1 MTEHEQAAVL
11 GRRIDEN
18 RGRKARLESETATA
32 RRAEAKAKSHYQF
45 RSWQRMLRRPAANYD
60 LWPLGV
66 ILVGSVACGIFPFLV
81 FYAAGI
87 GAAFAAF
94 MMAAGTA
101 GAILAWLLFVP
112 DNAQLALLVR
122 DADQRLRSAKRAADA
137 LGVELSNVDRAIR
150 VDEQSLDSILKSVQ
164 YQREELLKENW
175 RAMRDMEWEQ
185 FLARAFRLLGA
196 TVETTRVTGDQG
208 VDLVVEK
215 GTLRCAVQAK
225 GYHNSVSNS
234 AVQQAVAGMAHY
246 RCNACAVITNSR
258 FTVSAEE
265 LALSNRCKL
274 IGEEQI
280 ADLVLGRL
288 AI

>member
-11 GRRIDEN
+11 GRRIDET
-18 RGRKARLESETATA
+18 RGRKTRLESEKETV
-32 RRAEAKAKSHYQF
+32 RRAEAKAKSYYQF
-45 RSWQRMLRRPAANYD
+45 RSWQRMLRSPAADYD

-87 GAAFAAF
+87 GVAIAAF
-94 MMAAGTA
+94 MMAAGIA
-101 GAILAWLLFVP
+101 GSLLAWLLFVP
-112 DNAQLALLVR
+112 DSAQLALLVQ
-122 DADQRLRSAKRAADA
+122 DAEQQLQIAKKAADA
-137 LGVELSNVDRAIR
+137 LGVELSNADRELR
-150 VDEQSLDSILKSVQ
+150 LDQQSLDSILKSVQ

-175 RAMRDMEWEQ
+175 RAMRDREWEQ

-215 GTLRCAVQAK
+215 GTLRYAIQAK
-225 GYHNSVSNS
+225 GYHNSVNNG